1 MAMLHELVAT
11 RRRRAAQH
19 ALRRRGR
26 ASVSTTSSLRA
37 IKPDLVYCHTRGFEH
52 GHARSGCPATT
63 RPAPRWPAP
72 TGSTADST
80 TTASRSGRSCRWATP
95 ATASSPPSA
104 WCRRSTTATAP
115 GRGSSSTRRSCTR
128 SCSTRRSPGACADGS
143 RHGDRP
149 QPRRACSSVTTPRNR
164 LYETADGWLCVA
176 AVTDEQRE
184 RAGVGARRRQ
194 GRRRHR
200 VRRVGAG
207 VPHPQR
213 RRSGSRASTPPAC
226 RARCRA
232 PTSSSVSST
241 IPR

>member
-11 RRRRAAQH
+11 ADVVQHNMRYDAAVR
-19 ALRRRGR
+19 LG
-26 ASVSTTSSLRA
+26 VDYESLRA

-52 GHARSGCPATT
+52 GARGGAARQ
-63 RPAPRWPAP
+63 RPDRRRARRAP
-72 TGSTADST
+72 TGSTAAST

-115 GRGSSSTRRSCTR
+115 AKGSSSTRRSSTR
-128 SCSTRRSPGACADGS
+128 SCSTRRSRGAWPTAAATATVPAS
-143 RHGDRP
+143 TR
-149 QPRRACSSVTTPRNR
+149 CSSVTTPPHR

-176 AVTDEQRE
+176 AVTDEQRS
-184 RAGVGARRRQ
+184 ALASVLGVDK
-194 GRRRHR
+194 
-200 VRRVGAG
+200 VGDGTAFAALEPVFRTRSAAQWFASLDAAG
-207 VPHPQR
+207 VP
-213 RRSGSRASTPPAC
+213 
-226 RARCRA
+226 ARCRA